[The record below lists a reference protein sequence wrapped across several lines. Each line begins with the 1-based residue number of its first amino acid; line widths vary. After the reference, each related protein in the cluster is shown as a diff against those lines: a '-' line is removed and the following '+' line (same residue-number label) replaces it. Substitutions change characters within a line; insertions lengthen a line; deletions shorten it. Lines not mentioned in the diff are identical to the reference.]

1 MLELLKTKII
11 TTNDN
16 ESFPLALGRVKD
28 EHFQVRDFFFAGV
41 TEAYINHFVV
51 KIKSDI
57 EGGSPYVNQTI
68 RFDNI
73 LGDIPVLPGYE
84 NIKLVEFGTSIREY
98 QEFQNEVRTYMG
110 NNINKNLALHYQND
124 DGTISIV
131 HTTVFEVNK
140 SNFLGDDFWESKET
154 NKLDISHFQRS
165 GKKYHRFISENG
177 FLFKA
182 DYSSVAPNQQD
193 DGYVFPTPKS
203 ELISLLD

>member
-1 MLELLKTKII
+1 MKNKNNKNLVVLENHTQYTRASFLSFTNEYYSMLELLKTKII

-73 LGDIPVLPGYE
+73 LGDIHV
-84 NIKLVEFGTSIREY
+84 
-98 QEFQNEVRTYMG
+98 
-110 NNINKNLALHYQND
+110 
-124 DGTISIV
+124 
-131 HTTVFEVNK
+131 
-140 SNFLGDDFWESKET
+140 
-154 NKLDISHFQRS
+154 
-165 GKKYHRFISENG
+165 
-177 FLFKA
+177 
-182 DYSSVAPNQQD
+182 
-193 DGYVFPTPKS
+193 
-203 ELISLLD
+203 